1 MKWRGWRRRRF
12 RIGWKSHPAERSPVG
27 VSVRYFVFHLFFEEN
42 GDLDCKSWTH
52 FPRTNF
58 VVVAF
63 RLKKMWPEPTS
74 FWQTKWEREER
85 RVTRWKRPMNDVPI
99 NSLNWSP
106 LSAHPPVVEL
116 LETMAP
122 TFFRP
127 ISYND
132 HVASNVDDFD
142 DFSRLFPVFLA
153 AIAPVS
159 GPRTSPPRPAFELN
173 LRFFTKLHSLS
184 DVFFF
189 SNYLF
194 LLLYFCFNTKIM
206 NY

>member
-1 MKWRGWRRRRF
+1 MGF
-12 RIGWKSHPAERSPVG
+12 RSDI
-27 VSVRYFVFHLFFEEN
+27 LFFICFSRKTAILIVKVGPTFRERISS
-42 GDLDCKSWTH
+42 SWL
-52 FPRTNF
+52 F
-58 VVVAF
+58 V
-63 RLKKMWPEPTS
+63 LKKCDPSPAPPPS
-74 FWQTKWEREER
+74 DKQNGNER
-85 RVTRWKRPMNDVPI
+85 RGVTRWKRPMNDVPI
-99 NSLNWSP
+99 NSLNWCP

-159 GPRTSPPRPAFELN
+159 GPRTSPPRPALIEFAI
-173 LRFFTKLHSLS
+173 FH
-184 DVFFF
+184 
-189 SNYLF
+189 
-194 LLLYFCFNTKIM
+194 
-206 NY
+206 